1 VPQTLR
7 PPTSNAENFV
17 SREISEMSR
26 IAHEQNY
33 RTADRWKYRLDQS
46 NLTFVVWA
54 PIILIVLM
62 VASIVAGIELDPDLS
77 SFLSP

>member
-1 VPQTLR
+1 
-7 PPTSNAENFV
+7 
-17 SREISEMSR
+17 MSR

>member
-1 VPQTLR
+1 
-7 PPTSNAENFV
+7 
-17 SREISEMSR
+17 MSR

-33 RTADRWKYRLDQS
+33 RTADRSKCPSDQS

-62 VASIVAGIELDPDLS
+62 VASIVAGIELDPALS